1 VAFKQKVFEMEKQLS
16 EKDLRI
22 ADLNQTIAQL
32 GDVQK
37 AHKSTQF

>member
-1 VAFKQKVFEMEKQLS
+1 MAYKQKVFEMEKQLS

-32 GDVQK
+32 RDVQK